1 MLQMLS
7 YQCFIATSVFVLLL
21 YTASYNFN
29 STDTFI
35 VAFELRK
42 RSHSLNSP
50 DDLYICFTVIPGELE
65 DLLGI
70 WLSEGNCV
78 VCLE

>member
-7 YQCFIATSVFVLLL
+7 YQCFITTSVFVSVL
-21 YTASYNFN
+21 YTGSYNLY
-29 STDTFI
+29 STHTVI
-35 VAFELRK
+35 AAFELRK
-42 RSHSLNSP
+42 QSHSL
-50 DDLYICFTVIPGELE
+50 DDLYVCFMVIPGELE